1 MKRNH
6 LGGLSGDTKG
16 GEASPGELPGHTKLG
31 LEEDLLRDLSRRQE
45 PYYGLRVERAWF
57 GGGQGS

>member
-6 LGGLSGDTKG
+6 LGGSIRRHQG
-16 GEASPGELPGHTKLG
+16 GEASPGEPSGHTKLG